1 MSRLEGLKWITND
14 FENDPKKEI
23 EILKEIKDYIVND
36 NENKILITHYSF
48 FLLFQIKNFSHQAK
62 HIHLMVQ
69 VFL

>member
-1 MSRLEGLKWITND
+1 MIQ
-14 FENDPKKEI
+14 KEI

-36 NENKILITHYSF
+36 NENKILTHYSF
-48 FLLFQIKNFSHQAK
+48 SAISNQKLSHQAK